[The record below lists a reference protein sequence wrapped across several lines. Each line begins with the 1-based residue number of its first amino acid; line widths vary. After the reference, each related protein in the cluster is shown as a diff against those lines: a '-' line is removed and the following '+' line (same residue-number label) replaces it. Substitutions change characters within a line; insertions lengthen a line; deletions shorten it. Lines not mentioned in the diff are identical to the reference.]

1 MRVYFSCLFCS
12 SEGNPRVGISIH
24 DEGGSGLKKCF
35 HLGTKQKQCTMMWV
49 KYLKMTWNYLILRP
63 ILSMVNVGG
72 SGILLYLSSASE
84 TLPWVS
90 HMLTENICETGCG
103 ILTSQCFILQS
114 QIFKSFRAHKDISNH
129 LIYETTIFI
138 LYQNHTTLSIQ
149 WHNTRKMLC
158 HVLVTLDMP
167 FLSNYMVCV
176 CVCGCVGVC
185 RYIYQ

>member
-1 MRVYFSCLFCS
+1 MRVSFSCLFCS

-35 HLGTKQKQCTMMWV
+35 HLGTKQKQCTMMWLNKNNV
-49 KYLKMTWNYLILRP
+49 TMMWLKYLKMTWNYLILRP

-114 QIFKSFRAHKDISNH
+114 QIFKSFRAHKDIK
-129 LIYETTIFI
+129 T
-138 LYQNHTTLSIQ
+138 
-149 WHNTRKMLC
+149 
-158 HVLVTLDMP
+158 
-167 FLSNYMVCV
+167 
-176 CVCGCVGVC
+176 
-185 RYIYQ
+185 